1 MTERDPSAR
10 WDEIDAVLSAALER
24 PAGERLAFV
33 RARTGDDPELAG
45 AVEDLLAAG
54 DAATSFLERPIDVDP
69 DELIRV
75 SNEMLASWRN
85 REEAVQA
92 PTGGL
97 NAAWKFVRK
106 LGRIFEPGRPS
117 A

>member
-1 MTERDPSAR
+1 MTERDPAAR

-33 RARTGDDPELAG
+33 RARTSDDPELAG

-54 DAATSFLERPIDVDP
+54 DAATSFLERPIAVDP
-69 DELIRV
+69 DELVRV
-75 SNEMLASWRN
+75 SNEMLACWRD
-85 REEAVQA
+85 REGGVGA
-92 PTGGL
+92 PTGAL
-97 NAAWKFVRK
+97 KAAWRFVRR